1 MSKVTYIFLL
11 TCLAVN
17 SGVSFASGLV
27 SSKITTGP
35 QDYIES
41 NSSLYLDVS
50 DFLKVGTKAIFWDKK
65 DFDLSQSY
73 LLEAIASLKKIIEFN
88 AGYTFSPPS
97 NNTKSS
103 SLFGGISY
111 MLYKSD
117 VDAIGASSYST
128 TIGVSGE
135 AKDIDFKIDTSA
147 KWRKLNQNSIGFSLN
162 QTFLKNYFLTLNYVI
177 YMYGHE
183 AEGRHI
189 RNMIGKI
196 PRGFME
202 LRFAPELPLN
212 TFSTIL
218 GAELLNRLTLD
229 LTYSTT
235 VFKLNQPR
243 ESFYAIGLDYAM
255 LQNIGVS
262 LEYMLYSYVGREDS
276 YYTGGITYYF

>member
-196 PRGFME
+196 PRGFMK

-243 ESFYAIGLDYAM
+243 ESFYAIGLDYAL

-262 LEYMLYSYVGREDS
+262 LEYMLYSYIGREDP